1 VQENFY
7 GIGMAEPVVSRV
19 QQVKAAPGLALGG
32 INRKAHCKNRGLPEM
47 VGMAILTLGSRQEA
61 VKRTT
66 AVQQRFKLSLS
77 QLREACRVLAGAT
90 SVREAVAGMVP
101 GTEKQPVQ
109 MADVRAALVAEQLI
123 DV

>member
-1 VQENFY
+1 MQEYFY
-7 GIGMAEPVVSRV
+7 GIGIAEPVVSRV

-32 INRKAHCKNRGLPEM
+32 INRKAHCKNRWLPEM
-47 VGMAILTLGSRQEA
+47 VGMAVLTLGSRQEA
-61 VKRTT
+61 VKRTA

-77 QLREACRVLAGAT
+77 QLREACRMLAGGA
-90 SVREAVAGMVP
+90 REAVAGMVP

-109 MADVRAALVAEQLI
+109 LADVRAALVAEQLI

>member
-1 VQENFY
+1 
-7 GIGMAEPVVSRV
+7 
-19 QQVKAAPGLALGG
+19 
-32 INRKAHCKNRGLPEM
+32 M
-47 VGMAILTLGSRQEA
+47 VGMAILTLGSKQEA

-77 QLREACRVLAGAT
+77 QLREACRVLAGGA
-90 SVREAVAGMVP
+90 REAVAGMVP

>member
-1 VQENFY
+1 MQEYYY

-19 QQVKAAPGLALGG
+19 QQVKATSGMALGG
-32 INRKAHCKNRGLPEM
+32 VNRKAHCKNRWLPEM

-77 QLREACRVLAGAT
+77 QLREACRVLAGGA
-90 SVREAVAGMVP
+90 REAVTGIVP

-109 MADVRAALVAEQLI
+109 LADVRAALVAEQLI
-123 DV
+123 DA